1 MPLSHKVARQKQAFL
16 TKQWN
21 QGRHAVKCTY
31 CCCLIRVVEL
41 QGGQL
46 PSHELRTPRC
56 GVPKLH
62 VWLRLQH
69 VQMQLILKHDD
80 HPTHLGAVGQPTTRQ
95 RGTLHDAGTPVREG
109 IMRANCGA
117 VGPSSRLQGSTK
129 HNSFP

>member
-1 MPLSHKVARQKQAFL
+1 MLSNAHIVVVLFMFL
-16 TKQWN
+16 CCM
-21 QGRHAVKCTY
+21 AVNF
-31 CCCLIRVVEL
+31 
-41 QGGQL
+41 
-46 PSHELRTPRC
+46 TPRC

-80 HPTHLGAVGQPTTRQ
+80 HPTHLGAVGRPTTRQ

-129 HNSFP
+129 HSSFP